1 MTTSW
6 APRTAHPCRPK
17 KPFSVLYCFGILLM
31 ASVLQIPMPSD
42 ACDHLPK
49 YSSMRPNVTK
59 SDFNPGDKVYF
70 ECRPGYRFITPGRSV
85 FSVCQDDNTWTPL
98 EEACTERLCYRPG
111 EPINGRVVS
120 VNGSFFFGSQA
131 LYSCNEGFRL
141 IGKRILYCELSSIDG
156 KSMVWSDDPPL
167 CIKILCKP
175 PEKIP
180 NGRYTSSEKEEF
192 EYNEVVTYSCN
203 PSSGSDEYSLI
214 GESRLIC
221 SGDGVWSSNP
231 PQCKVVRCPF
241 PDPENG
247 QLVSGFRRKY
257 YYRATVEFECS
268 PGFYHEGTNIAVC
281 GSNST
286 WEPAKP
292 KCLKVL
298 IPVSTSPPILNH
310 TVTTLPSTKPPIPSV
325 PESEPP
331 HTTTPP
337 SSSPPGPRPHPG
349 DESTPEDTKTLG
361 NGAIAAIVISV
372 FVGLAVLGGILF
384 MFCRHKKKGTYQTGE
399 SHREV
404 KFNSL

>member
-6 APRTAHPCRPK
+6 APRTAHPCRPE
-17 KPFSVLYCFGILLM
+17 KPFSVLYGFGILLM

-70 ECRPGYRFITPGRSV
+70 ECRPGYRFITPGRPV

-98 EEACTERLCYRPG
+98 EEACTKRLCYRPE

-167 CIKILCKP
+167 CMKIMCKP
-175 PEKIP
+175 PGKIP
-180 NGRYTSSEKEEF
+180 NGKYTSSEKEEF

-203 PSSGSDEYSLI
+203 PSSGPDEYSLI

-247 QLVSGFRRKY
+247 KLVSGFRRKY
-257 YYRATVEFECS
+257 YYQATVEFECS

-292 KCLKVL
+292 MCLK
-298 IPVSTSPPILNH
+298 
-310 TVTTLPSTKPPIPSV
+310 
-325 PESEPP
+325 ESEPP

-337 SSSPPGPRPHPG
+337 SSSHPGPRPRPD
-349 DESTPEDTKTLG
+349 DESTPEDTETLG
-361 NGAIAAIVISV
+361 KGATAAIVVSV

-384 MFCRHKKKGTYQTGE
+384 MFSRHKKKGLQ
-399 SHREV
+399 
-404 KFNSL
+404 